1 MGDVQGMLSDIQ
13 AEANYACRMTGM
25 DHLNDHV
32 LAAMSRVPRQRFV
45 NKSFRS
51 HAFDNSPLPI
61 GKGQTISQPFI
72 VALMTD
78 LIAPQR
84 GDKILEV
91 GTGSG
96 YQTAVLAELVD
107 HLYSIEII
115 PELAKKS
122 RRRLEKAGYTNISI
136 QVGDGYY
143 GWPDMAPFD
152 AIMVTAAVEHIP
164 QPLIDQ
170 LAPGGRLVLPVGER
184 RYSQDLILLKKDLD
198 GATNMTRLLP
208 VSFVSLSGSR

>member
-1 MGDVQGMLSDIQ
+1 MGDVQRMLSDIR
-13 AEANYACRMTGM
+13 AEVSYACRMTGL
-25 DHLNDHV
+25 DNLNDHV

-61 GKGQTISQPFI
+61 DKGQTISQPFI

-107 HLYSIEII
+107 DLYSIEII

-122 RRRLEKAGYTNISI
+122 RRRLEKAGYTNISFK
-136 QVGDGYY
+136 VGDGYY
-143 GWPDMAPFD
+143 GWPDIAPFD
-152 AIMVTAAVEHIP
+152 AILVTAAVEHIP
-164 QPLIDQ
+164 QPLVDQ

-184 RYSQDLILLKKDLD
+184 RYSQDLILLKKDHAGTID
-198 GATNMTRLLP
+198 ISRLLP
-208 VSFVSLSGSR
+208 VSFMPLSGAH

>member
-1 MGDVQGMLSDIQ
+1 MGDVQGMLCDIQ
-13 AEANYACRMTGM
+13 AEANYACRMTGL
-25 DHLNDHV
+25 DYLDDHV
-32 LAAMSRVPRQRFV
+32 LAAMSRVPRQCFV
-45 NKSFRS
+45 KKSFRP
-51 HAFDNSPLPI
+51 HAYDNSPLPI

-78 LIAPQR
+78 LMAPSR

-115 PELAKKS
+115 PALAKKS
-122 RRRLEKAGYTNISI
+122 RRRLEKAGYSNISF
-136 QVGDGYY
+136 QVSDGYY
-143 GWPDMAPFD
+143 GWSKKAPFD

-184 RYSQDLILLKKDLD
+184 YSQDLILVKKDHT
-198 GATNMTRLLP
+198 GTINKTRLLP
-208 VSFVSLSGSR
+208 VSFVPLRGTR

>member
-78 LIAPQR
+78 LITPQR
-84 GDKILEV
+84 GDNILEV

-96 YQTAVLAELVD
+96 YQTAVLAELAD

-122 RRRLEKAGYTNISI
+122 RRRLEKVGYTNISF

-143 GWPDMAPFD
+143 GWSDMAPFD

-198 GATNMTRLLP
+198 GTTNMTRLLP

>member
-13 AEANYACRMTGM
+13 AEANYVCRMTGM

-32 LAAMSRVPRQRFV
+32 LAAMGRVPRQRFV
-45 NKSFRS
+45 NKTFRS

-78 LIAPQR
+78 LITPQR
-84 GDKILEV
+84 GGKTLEV

-107 HLYSIEII
+107 QLYSIEII
-115 PELAKKS
+115 PALAKKS
-122 RRRLEKAGYTNISI
+122 RRRLERTGYTNITF

-143 GWPDMAPFD
+143 GWSDMAPFD

-184 RYSQDLILLKKDLD
+184 RYSQDLILLKKDYTGD
-198 GATNMTRLLP
+198 ISVTRLLP
-208 VSFVSLSGSR
+208 VSFVSLSGSH

>member
-1 MGDVQGMLSDIQ
+1 MSDVQGMLSDIQ
-13 AEANYACRMTGM
+13 AEANYACRMTGL

-45 NKSFRS
+45 NKSFRP
-51 HAFDNSPLPI
+51 HAYDNSPLPI

-78 LIAPQR
+78 LMAPNR
-84 GDKILEV
+84 DDKILEV

-107 HLYSIEII
+107 HLYII
-115 PELAKKS
+115 PALAKKS
-122 RRRLEKAGYTNISI
+122 RRRLEKAGYTNISF

-143 GWPDMAPFD
+143 GWSEMAPFD

-164 QPLIDQ
+164 QTLIDQ
-170 LAPGGRLVLPVGER
+170 LAPGGRLVLPVGKR
-184 RYSQDLILLKKDLD
+184 RYSQDLLLVKKDQY
-198 GATNMTRLLP
+198 GAVKITRLLP
-208 VSFVSLSGSR
+208 VSFVPLSGSR

>member
-1 MGDVQGMLSDIQ
+1 MSDVQGMLSDIQ
-13 AEANYACRMTGM
+13 AEANYACRMTGL

-45 NKSFRS
+45 NKSFRP
-51 HAFDNSPLPI
+51 HAYDNSPLPI

-78 LIAPQR
+78 LMAPNR
-84 GDKILEV
+84 DDKILEV

-115 PELAKKS
+115 PALAKKS
-122 RRRLEKAGYTNISI
+122 RRRLEKAGYTNISF

-143 GWPDMAPFD
+143 GWSEMAPFD

-164 QPLIDQ
+164 QTLIDQ
-170 LAPGGRLVLPVGER
+170 LAPGGRLVLPVGKR
-184 RYSQDLILLKKDLD
+184 RYSQDLLLVKKDQY
-198 GATNMTRLLP
+198 GAVKITRLLP
-208 VSFVSLSGSR
+208 VSFVPLSGSR

>member
-13 AEANYACRMTGM
+13 AEANYACRMSGL
-25 DHLNDHV
+25 DHLNDQI
-32 LAAMSRVPRQRFV
+32 LAAMGRVPRQRFV
-45 NKSFRS
+45 SKSLRP

-61 GKGQTISQPFI
+61 GKGQTTSQPFI
-72 VALMTD
+72 VAFMTD
-78 LIAPQR
+78 LMAPKQN
-84 GDKILEV
+84 DNVLEV

-96 YQTAVLAELVD
+96 YQTAVLAELVK
-107 HLYSIEII
+107 HLYSVEII

-143 GWPDMAPFD
+143 GWSEMAPFD

-164 QPLIDQ
+164 QPLVDQ

-184 RYSQDLILLKKDLD
+184 SYSQDLILVKKTSS
-198 GATNMTRLLP
+198 GAIKKTRLLP
-208 VSFVSLSGSR
+208 VYFMPLSGSR

>member
-13 AEANYACRMTGM
+13 AEANYACRMSGL
-25 DHLNDHV
+25 DYLNDHV
-32 LAAMSRVPRQRFV
+32 LAAMGRVPRQRFV
-45 NKSFRS
+45 SKSLRP

-78 LIAPQR
+78 LIAPKR
-84 GDKILEV
+84 GDKVLEV

-107 HLYSIEII
+107 RLCSIEII

-122 RRRLEKAGYTNISI
+122 RRRLEKEGYTNITF

-143 GWPDMAPFD
+143 GWSDMAPFD
-152 AIMVTAAVEHIP
+152 AIIVTAAVEQIP
-164 QPLIDQ
+164 QPLVEQ

-184 RYSQDLILLKKDLD
+184 SYSQDLILVKKDIS
-198 GATNMTRLLP
+198 GAIKKTRLLP
-208 VSFVSLSGSR
+208 VSFMPLSGSR